1 LKKCCFSC
9 WLKHTFCCENELS
22 FSSGKEQDWWCLTV
36 VWFVRFSKEGFHQRK
51 SFSLSLSLVLAHI
64 YLLTHKY
71 AYTLWSTRTHS
82 LAFLSLAHTHTH
94 THTHTLSLLFTKSS
108 YTVKMTFY
116 LCFRACVSVT
126 NITNSLFLSL
136 FPPLCNCTWKNVF
149 PPSWGNQ

>member
-1 LKKCCFSC
+1 MKKCCFSC

-94 THTHTLSLLFTKSS
+94 TLSLLFTKSS